1 MLEWN
6 PNVGVSLFLFG
17 DRIAPYL
24 SAIGLEEFLDEYN
37 ETLSWEVYG
46 WSKPELRILV
56 EDDKIVSV
64 ACYDECWYRGIN
76 LIGADIATAMECIGA
91 HPEDNPDEFDLDDGI
106 QAVFEFDEVG
116 AQLWVKKGIVVT
128 GICGFLPEE
137 ENPGSVVNGG

>member
-24 SAIGLEEFLDEYN
+24 SAIGFEEFLDEYN

-76 LIGADIATAMECIGA
+76 LIGADIATAWNVSGRIPKTILMNLILMMEFRLSLNSMRSGRSYGLRK
-91 HPEDNPDEFDLDDGI
+91 EL
-106 QAVFEFDEVG
+106 
-116 AQLWVKKGIVVT
+116 
-128 GICGFLPEE
+128 
-137 ENPGSVVNGG
+137 